1 MRILH
6 TSDWHLGVKRQQL
19 DLREEHERF
28 LAWLLDTMREHAVEV
43 LVVAGDVF
51 HHAQP
56 SNAAQTMYYRFL
68 AACTALERLR
78 HVVIVAGNHDSA
90 TGIDAPREVLSALN
104 VTVVGSLPRDPAQRP
119 DRCLVPIPNADG
131 TVPLVIAAV
140 PYVQEAVLGVAI
152 GDGGIEAMQR
162 SYAAAFKA
170 LYKDLADAALAAY
183 PDAALV
189 TTGHMTVYGNN
200 DSAKPGDYTTA
211 LHRTAPL
218 SDRATPDVQDALRI
232 GTLKALHPD
241 VFDSRYQ
248 YVALGHIHRPM
259 PVGGQRHIRYSGT
272 PVATDRTEA
281 SPRRHVV
288 LVDVAANQPTEVEV
302 VEVPVWRDLI
312 SLTGSGDTILAS
324 LRTLQSDAE
333 LAPAIYIDVQLNEG
347 DALGQNWTTVFDAV
361 LDERTPRPLLME
373 VREIAA
379 AAADEA
385 APAPMPAFDQLTDTD
400 VFRAMYKRK
409 FGGSEDGIEPLLIAF
424 EELRQSLADQDGGD
438 A

>member
-119 DRCLVPIPNADG
+119 ERCLVPIPDADG

-189 TTGHMTVYGNN
+189 TT
-200 DSAKPGDYTTA
+200 
-211 LHRTAPL
+211 
-218 SDRATPDVQDALRI
+218 
-232 GTLKALHPD
+232 
-241 VFDSRYQ
+241 
-248 YVALGHIHRPM
+248 
-259 PVGGQRHIRYSGT
+259 
-272 PVATDRTEA
+272 
-281 SPRRHVV
+281 
-288 LVDVAANQPTEVEV
+288 
-302 VEVPVWRDLI
+302 
-312 SLTGSGDTILAS
+312 
-324 LRTLQSDAE
+324 
-333 LAPAIYIDVQLNEG
+333 
-347 DALGQNWTTVFDAV
+347 
-361 LDERTPRPLLME
+361 
-373 VREIAA
+373 
-379 AAADEA
+379 
-385 APAPMPAFDQLTDTD
+385 
-400 VFRAMYKRK
+400 
-409 FGGSEDGIEPLLIAF
+409 
-424 EELRQSLADQDGGD
+424 
-438 A
+438 